1 MKLEDARENYYYYS
15 QKTSEIVRQLGFAG
29 IALIWVFKTEVE
41 GKIVVP
47 PELLSTGK
55 LIVIGLG
62 FDLLHYVAG
71 TLAWGVYNGIKERAG
86 TKEGKEF
93 LAPRSVNWP
102 TLFFLWAKVIII
114 SIAYIKLFNFLA
126 QRLIAS

>member
-29 IALIWVFKTEVE
+29 IAVIWVFKTEVE

-47 PELLSTGK
+47 PELLSAGK

-71 TLAWGVYNGIKERAG
+71 TLAWGVFNGIKERAG
-86 TKEGKEF
+86 LRK
-93 LAPRSVNWP
+93 
-102 TLFFLWAKVIII
+102 
-114 SIAYIKLFNFLA
+114 
-126 QRLIAS
+126 